1 MAETTEKYGLRTPS
15 QNEFFDVKDIS
26 ENMEKLEGALTEF
39 DDSGT
44 VEDIKSFPDFLTKL
58 VTGNKLAVTIRN
70 LKAGLQFVLHA
81 GQIVNNCVTDNAT
94 LPLSAAQGKVL
105 KDLYTQLYS
114 EMRSRMLV
122 KDFKDG
128 YVELDD
134 SDKRY
139 AVLTFHT
146 ENNDANQVIFEK
158 ETAALAICRNGVW
171 TEQYRFATKNDLSAL
186 IKWIGVSIPIGAL
199 AAGAEKF
206 AQTFDVAI
214 DTGYTSAA
222 LAGFTLGGSG
232 YTNCSITKC
241 FLTGSKIEWSIKNLG
256 TTSTGEDL
264 KLNCQIMLI
273 KRAVTG

>member
-1 MAETTEKYGLRTPS
+1 
-15 QNEFFDVKDIS
+15 
-26 ENMEKLEGALTEF
+26 
-39 DDSGT
+39 
-44 VEDIKSFPDFLTKL
+44 
-58 VTGNKLAVTIRN
+58 
-70 LKAGLQFVLHA
+70 
-81 GQIVNNCVTDNAT
+81 
-94 LPLSAAQGKVL
+94 
-105 KDLYTQLYS
+105 
-114 EMRSRMLV
+114 MLV

-273 KRAVTG
+273 KQAVTG